1 MNHHHVNV
9 FQCGSIHG
17 DMVHSFLKHCAVS
30 LGGTDSMVPIQ
41 AAAYFLH
48 LEECNEEESEIQV
61 SKIDGMQA
69 KTRDN
74 RTHLHSKVIHS
85 MPLM

>member
-1 MNHHHVNV
+1 
-9 FQCGSIHG
+9 
-17 DMVHSFLKHCAVS
+17 
-30 LGGTDSMVPIQ
+30 MVPIQ

>member
-61 SKIDGMQA
+61 DGMQA

-74 RTHLHSKVIHS
+74 RTHLHSKVIQS
-85 MPLM
+85 MPLI